1 MIRKFRPQIRADLQ
15 KHFGADLGV
24 FLYQRRWR
32 ALLELIEMLPHASL
46 LWEARLNDP
55 VEAELILDQ
64 MEAQED
70 EDGKQSAHEVAIR
83 EHDRHSV
90 QLEDLKDLLGNLI
103 NTVRGVAGSK
113 PARFQR
119 DKTRSLIDQLRWE
132 RDIDSASDILSMAGF
147 DPDEAMPV

>member
-1 MIRKFRPQIRADLQ
+1 MQ

-55 VEAELILDQ
+55 VEAERILNQ
-64 MEAQED
+64 IEAQED
-70 EDGKQSAHEVAIR
+70 EDGKPSSHEVAIR

-90 QLEDLKDLLGNLI
+90 QLEDLKELVGNLI

-119 DKTRSLIDQLRWE
+119 DKTKSLLEQLRWE
-132 RDIDSASDILSMAGF
+132 RDIESASDILSMAGF
-147 DPDEAMPV
+147 DPEEAMPA